1 MISVVFTADLLTQGL
16 KEMWIIIKVNNKVTY
31 NQNSYTKLA
40 LCSLILIMYI
50 FHAILLN
57 NTKWTVASKT
67 SKSLVILCIILPDTC
82 RRSSNVIQQI
92 CYHIGPS
99 VEKYQFRHPPDRP
112 TALQVCPAIYQGQP
126 PDRGQCCLIVLKEL
140 VSWGEMYPIIQFP
153 ELSATESME
162 SHSSRLH
169 PWHTFHLFCSI
180 KETVRK

>member
-1 MISVVFTADLLTQGL
+1 MTSVVFTADLSTKCL
-16 KEMWIIIKVNNKVTY
+16 KEMGLIIKVI
-31 NQNSYTKLA
+31 SYTKFA
-40 LCSLILIMYI
+40 LCSVILMMYI

-57 NTKWTVASKT
+57 NTKWTTASKT
-67 SKSLVILCIILPDTC
+67 TKSLILCINSPDTC
-82 RRSSNVIQQI
+82 RRSSKVIQQI

-112 TALQVCPAIYQGQP
+112 TALQVCPAIYQRQP
-126 PDRGQCCLIVLKEL
+126 PDREQCCLLVLKEL
-140 VSWGEMYPIIQFP
+140 VFWGEMYPLIQFP